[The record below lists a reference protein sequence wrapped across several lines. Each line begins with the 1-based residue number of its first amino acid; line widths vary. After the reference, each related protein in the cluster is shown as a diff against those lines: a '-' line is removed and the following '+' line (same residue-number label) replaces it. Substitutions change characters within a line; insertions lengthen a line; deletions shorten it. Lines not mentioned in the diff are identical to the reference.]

1 MTEADIVQTV
11 LGLQPADFY
20 KSMTT
25 YGENKVWQD
34 VYKPFAQGVPI
45 IRTIHATSIRSSRVF
60 VSMRSSFAWQPFTAF
75 WRGTRF
81 GDMQTA

>member
-1 MTEADIVQTV
+1 MADPGSRYITKTAREGALALRMTEADIVQTV

-25 YGENKVWQD
+25 YGENKMWQD

-45 IRTIHATSIRSSRVF
+45 YLKVQILQERGIVI
-60 VSMRSSFAWQPFTAF
+60 SFKEA
-75 WRGTRF
+75 
-81 GDMQTA
+81 